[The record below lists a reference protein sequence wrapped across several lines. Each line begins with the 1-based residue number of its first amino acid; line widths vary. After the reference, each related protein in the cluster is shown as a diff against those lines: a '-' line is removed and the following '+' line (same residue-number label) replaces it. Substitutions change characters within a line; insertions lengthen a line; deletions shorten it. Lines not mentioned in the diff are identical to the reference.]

1 MDKLKNKSKN
11 RENNQWTER
20 KSNRYYW
27 IWTKREKQTK
37 RTEPTGTVRQTH
49 TQSKQAN
56 KNYHLCSQSSKGEEE
71 GVAENNV

>member
-1 MDKLKNKSKN
+1 MDELRNKSKN

-27 IWTKREKQTK
+27 MWTEREKQTK

-49 TQSKQAN
+49 TKQTSKQ
-56 KNYHLCSQSSKGEEE
+56 KLSFMFPEF
-71 GVAENNV
+71 